1 MRTGFFRQVL
11 TLLLFGL
18 GLAGMTACRGEE
30 PGTGASRGSAMPA
43 PASAKP
49 LPPSAFRIEWAPP
62 AIPSVM
68 GVGRSVPVRIELRN
82 AGDTVWPDAKQ
93 ASSDGRNAVRLAYR
107 WKDPTGKKVL
117 RDYDNRTDLPK
128 PLPAGESLSLTVDV
142 KTPAEKGRALLQ
154 VDLVQEGVAW
164 FESKGAAPLVVTV
177 EVQ

>member
-1 MRTGFFRQVL
+1 MGPSGDSLRNGSGAQRS
-11 TLLLFGL
+11 GPDRAAKRRRY
-18 GLAGMTACRGEE
+18 GLARC
-30 PGTGASRGSAMPA
+30 
-43 PASAKP
+43 
-49 LPPSAFRIEWAPP
+49 
-62 AIPSVM
+62 
-68 GVGRSVPVRIELRN
+68 
-82 AGDTVWPDAKQ
+82 KQ